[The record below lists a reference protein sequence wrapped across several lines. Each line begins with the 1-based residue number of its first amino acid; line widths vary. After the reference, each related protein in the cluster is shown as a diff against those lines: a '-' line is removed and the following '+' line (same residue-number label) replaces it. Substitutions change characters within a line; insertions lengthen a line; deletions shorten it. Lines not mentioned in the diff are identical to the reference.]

1 MAQDYELEFEKDEEE
16 EAERWLEDH
25 KDEIPPEIED
35 EIDNENVFSLE
46 DLAEQEE
53 AEAQAEED
61 SVLEDNY
68 DSDYKVI
75 ITLYSLYAFSLYNTL
90 NF

>member
-1 MAQDYELEFEKDEEE
+1 MTQDYEFEKDEEE

-46 DLAEQEE
+46 DLADKEEEE
-53 AEAQAEED
+53 AEAEEE

-68 DSDYKVI
+68 DSDDDDDE
-75 ITLYSLYAFSLYNTL
+75 
-90 NF
+90 